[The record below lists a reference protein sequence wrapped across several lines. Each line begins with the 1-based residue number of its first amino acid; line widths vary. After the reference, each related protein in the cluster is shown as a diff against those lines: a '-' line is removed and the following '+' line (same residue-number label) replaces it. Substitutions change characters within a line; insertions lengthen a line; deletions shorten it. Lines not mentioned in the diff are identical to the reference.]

1 MRWDRLFEDLEAQVD
16 ELERDERDALVEE
29 LRDGDWAETSWRD
42 LLGGRVVLEVAG
54 AGVLEGEVALVNER
68 LVQLAGERMD
78 HVVAADAV
86 VAVHA
91 TQRRADET
99 GRVSDALG
107 WGHVFRA
114 VRDAGSGRRDQV
126 HRREL
131 ARRDDRRRRARL
143 RAPRDD
149 RGSYPGR
156 RVVDDRRRQWSVVT
170 SSAGASA
177 SSAESARAYCREM

>member
-1 MRWDRLFEDLEAQVD
+1 MFEDLEAQVD

-114 VRDAGSGRRDQV
+114 VRDAGQVVVIRSIDGSSREGTIVVVGRDFVRLGMIAGRTQDVAWSTIAVVSGR
-126 HRREL
+126 
-131 ARRDDRRRRARL
+131 
-143 RAPRDD
+143 
-149 RGSYPGR
+149 S
-156 RVVDDRRRQWSVVT
+156 
-170 SSAGASA
+170 
-177 SSAESARAYCREM
+177 